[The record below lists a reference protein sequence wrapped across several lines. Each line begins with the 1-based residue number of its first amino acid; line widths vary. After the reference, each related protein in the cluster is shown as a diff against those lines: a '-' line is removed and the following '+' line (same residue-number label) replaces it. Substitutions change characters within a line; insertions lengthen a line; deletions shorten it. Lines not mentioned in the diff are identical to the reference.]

1 MEARRVKYWGLKG
14 LRVSSSVATGTF
26 KASLIAV
33 TFLFLTLS
41 LLYSLFTW
49 SAYASVSPEVQR
61 LDLTLLVLDHRG
73 VAAGSTHLVVFELA
87 ESGPRKLFEGASDEK
102 GLYRGEVQ
110 LPRKLARE
118 KLAAV
123 EGGEV
128 REVYASVN
136 LWVVASKESDG
147 QVVEVGTLTFSVD
160 PTFMKHPLDSVTHV
174 VKLSKIEMLVVPET
188 TNALGSASSCTVP
201 PTGQDE
207 VWVFTTVLK
216 FATWDN
222 IQVKYEY
229 RDGSKI
235 RVSGKERYFIVSSC
249 GYTPWT
255 DNAGTVIT
263 FESGISRGWLTGRTV
278 YTEKFEFKYIFTR
291 YWVTSGVLIEK
302 VYAADTSTDPRY
314 NTWETSSWSGSLP
327 GWSYYYKTAQLT
339 DSRSIPITGKE
350 TGFTFSVDISFPKIP
365 ISISL
370 SVTKNP
376 SPVSYLYIKTG
387 TWTSGYVAK
396 TVSRDGTFLETY
408 NNWVPP

>member
-1 MEARRVKYWGLKG
+1 MKYLGLKG
-14 LRVSSSVATGTF
+14 LRFSSSVATDTF
-26 KASLIAV
+26 KTILVFV
-33 TFLFLTLS
+33 TFFLLTLS
-41 LLYSLFTW
+41 LLYSLFT
-49 SAYASVSPEVQR
+49 YASVSPEVQR
-61 LDLTLLVLDHRG
+61 LDLTLFVLDHRG
-73 VAAGSTHLVVFELA
+73 ATAGSTHLVVFELT

-128 REVYASVN
+128 REIYVSVN
-136 LWVVASKESDG
+136 LWVVAFKESDG
-147 QVVEVGTLTFSVD
+147 QAVEVGTLTLSVD
-160 PTFMKHPLDSVTHV
+160 PTFMRHPLDSATHV
-174 VKLSKIEMLVVPET
+174 VRLSKVEMLVVPET
-188 TNALGSASSCTVP
+188 ANTLGSAFSCTVP

-207 VWVFTTVLK
+207 VWTPTTVLK

-222 IQVKYEY
+222 IQIKYDY
-229 RDGSKI
+229 VAGSKI

-249 GYTPWT
+249 SYTPWT

-263 FESGISRGWLTGRTV
+263 LDSGVSRGWLTGRTV
-278 YTEKFEFKYIFTR
+278 YTEKFEFKYVFTR

-314 NTWETSSWSGSLP
+314 NPWETSSWSGSLP
-327 GWSYYYKTAQLT
+327 SWSYYYKTAQLT
-339 DSRSIPITGKE
+339 DSRSIPITGKD
-350 TGFTFSVDISFPKIP
+350 TGFTFSVGISFPKFP
-365 ISISL
+365 VSISL

-387 TWTSGYVAK
+387 TWTSGYLAK
-396 TVSRDGTFLETY
+396 TVSNDGTFLETY
-408 NNWVPP
+408 SNWVPP

>member
-1 MEARRVKYWGLKG
+1 MKYLGLKG

-26 KASLIAV
+26 KTALIAV

-41 LLYSLFTW
+41 LLYSLFT
-49 SAYASVSPEVQR
+49 YASVSPEVQR

-73 VAAGSTHLVVFELA
+73 ATAGSTRLVVFELT
-87 ESGPRKLFEGASDEK
+87 ESGPRKLLEGASDEK

-110 LPRKLARE
+110 LPRKLVRE
-118 KLAAV
+118 KLVAV

-128 REVYASVN
+128 REIYASVN
-136 LWVVASKESDG
+136 LWVVAFKESDG
-147 QVVEVGTLTFSVD
+147 QAVEVGTLNFSVD
-160 PTFMKHPLDSVTHV
+160 PTFMKHPLDSATYV
-174 VKLSKIEMLVVPET
+174 VKLSKVGMLVVSET

-207 VWVFTTVLK
+207 VWTPTPVLK

-222 IQVKYEY
+222 IQIKYDY
-229 RDGSKI
+229 IAGSKI

-249 GYTPWT
+249 SYTPWT

-263 FESGISRGWLTGRTV
+263 LDSGISRGWLTGRAV

-302 VYAADTSTDPRY
+302 VYAADTGTDPRD
-314 NTWETSSWSGSLP
+314 NPWEISSWSGSLP

-350 TGFTFSVDISFPKIP
+350 TGFTFSVGISFPKIP
-365 ISISL
+365 ITISL
-370 SVTKNP
+370 GVTKHP

-387 TWTSGYVAK
+387 TWTDDYKVK
-396 TVSRDGTFLETY
+396 TVSNDGTFLETY
-408 NNWVPP
+408 SNWVPP